1 MVSALVRTILVTGGA
16 GYIGSHTV
24 LQLLL
29 QGFRVVVVD
38 SLDNASE
45 AALHRVRDLAG
56 THNAK
61 NLDFRKVIS
70 APFPCP
76 APVRS
81 PRFSRSNRSLHYPCR
96 FFSVRVE
103 R

>member
-38 SLDNASE
+38 SLDNTSE
-45 AALHRVRDLAG
+45 AALHRVRELAG
-56 THNAK
+56 PHNAK
-61 NLDFRKVIS
+61 NLDFRKVR
-70 APFPCP
+70 APP
-76 APVRS
+76 ALPLPQQFFFDSTTIYLVPIDRYS
-81 PRFSRSNRSLHYPCR
+81 I
-96 FFSVRVE
+96 FSVE